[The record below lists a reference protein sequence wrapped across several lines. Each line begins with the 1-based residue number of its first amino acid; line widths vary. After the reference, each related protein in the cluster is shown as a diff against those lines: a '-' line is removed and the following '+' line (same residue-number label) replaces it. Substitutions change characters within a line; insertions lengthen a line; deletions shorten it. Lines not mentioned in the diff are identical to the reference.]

1 MSSFSARRI
10 MKLDPRESCPG
21 LPVRARLV
29 ATAAVLVTLLSPPVV
44 RADGYFDEGNGVPA
58 EWNEIANGYMSDPV
72 THGPELLAIAN
83 GAGGTLPPQFMVL
96 VADAQVRAGRAAAAE
111 ATLKAALDAKP
122 DPLWQMFAT
131 LGLGG
136 TRMMQ
141 GDPDG
146 AAVYFETLAATD
158 ESAGWAHAIGNL
170 GLGHAR
176 LATDRPMDAKAAF
189 DAAVGNEVVDDQFRF
204 AGKFGSG
211 MALYEAGDLKAAAEA
226 FEELAAEDP
235 DGPFGRDARFAAAR
249 ARLEAGDRESAVS
262 GLKAAL
268 ERCDPDAEHRRTSRR
283 LRDLDPRALSREWLR
298 NYRTMS
304 WQDSM
309 ARDTSMYTIGGC
321 DLARSTLREL
331 RPDDPQ
337 VQSVAAVIDLPDE
350 EEDEPVAASDLSVR
364 REAAQREPSS
374 GGAGAERASKSESIS
389 GYSAGLRSRRVT
401 AAAAASSLSRFPRLR
416 ARARSGT
423 TPT

>member
-10 MKLDPRESCPG
+10 TKLDSHQACPG
-21 LPVRARLV
+21 IPVRARLV
-29 ATAAVLVTLLSPPVV
+29 ATAALLLTLFSPHFV
-44 RADGYFDEGNGVPA
+44 RADGGFDEGNGVSA
-58 EWNEIANGYMSDPV
+58 EWNEVANDYMSDPV

-83 GAGGTLPPQFMVL
+83 GAGGDLPPQFMVL
-96 VADAQVRAGRAAAAE
+96 VADAQVRAGRPAAAE

-158 ESAGWAHAIGNL
+158 ENAGWAHAIGNL

-189 DAAVGNEVVDDQFRF
+189 DAAAGNGVVDDQFRF

-249 ARLEAGDRESAVS
+249 ARLEAGDQDGAVS
-262 GLKAAL
+262 GLKAAIA
-268 ERCDPDAEHRRTSRR
+268 RCDPNEKHRRMTRR

-304 WQDSM
+304 WKDSM

-331 RPDDPQ
+331 RPEDPQ
-337 VQSVAAVIDLPDE
+337 VQNVAAFVEI
-350 EEDEPVAASDLSVR
+350 EDEADLESAELSDPSAPRGV
-364 REAAQREPSS
+364 AQREETSAAAEPSR
-374 GGAGAERASKSESIS
+374 GWILWAGAAVLLGAVALI
-389 GYSAGLRSRRVT
+389 
-401 AAAAASSLSRFPRLR
+401 RLR
-416 ARARSGT
+416 GRRTGT
-423 TPT
+423 